1 MSRTTSDI
9 HHVITL
15 AVVTVATAIT
25 LSTIARA
32 GDDDRIR
39 GDAQDIQQ
47 DRQDTA
53 NDTNKLYRDA
63 VQGGSIDRDLRR
75 LREDQQNTQEDQR
88 RFNRDVDQRVG
99 DPGDSGEVE
108 PMRRSAPVQPHAV
121 TRSAPMQPQAVTR
134 QRPQG
139 QK

>member
-1 MSRTTSDI
+1 MPRTTSNI
-9 HHVITL
+9 HRVITL
-15 AVVTVATAIT
+15 AVATVATAIT

-32 GDDDRIR
+32 QDDDRIR
-39 GDAQDIQQ
+39 GDARDIQQ

-53 NDTNKLYRDA
+53 NDTNKLLRDA
-63 VQGGSIDRDLRR
+63 TQGGSVERDLRR

-99 DPGDSGEVE
+99 DPGDSGEVT
-108 PMRRSAPVQPHAV
+108 PDRRIAPDRRSAPVQPNAV
-121 TRSAPMQPQAVTR
+121 VR